1 MYLAITY
8 LNHKQDLKLKYLLGI
23 VTTDP
28 ILAKKWEI
36 CSYYYYSEFG
46 GHFRTLRGGGGPQKP
61 SQLIANG
68 LGFLSM

>member
-28 ILAKKWEI
+28 LLAN
-36 CSYYYYSEFG
+36 YYYSL
-46 GHFRTLRGGGGPQKP
+46 LRIRRPFSDPGP
-61 SQLIANG
+61 LEVVEG
-68 LGFLSM
+68 LKNPLS

>member
-36 CSYYYYSEFG
+36 SAAIFG
-46 GHFRTLRGGGGPQKP
+46 PLEVVE
-61 SQLIANG
+61 G
-68 LGFLSM
+68 LKNPLS